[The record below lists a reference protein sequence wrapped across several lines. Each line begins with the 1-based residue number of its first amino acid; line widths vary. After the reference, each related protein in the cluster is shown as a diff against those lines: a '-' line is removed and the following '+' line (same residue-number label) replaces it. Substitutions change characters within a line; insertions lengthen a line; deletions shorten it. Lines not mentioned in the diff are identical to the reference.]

1 MKNKKHKQTK
11 NQAKN
16 QAKNKFNADSVK
28 KLAVILAASL
38 VLSLLISNFS
48 ALSLIFSGTKKQEL
62 DLNKYFGSDRVTITS
77 ESPAEFRDIDT
88 DLKSVSLT
96 FYKYS
101 VMYSEVRVSFTDDNF
116 RLDGGY
122 EYNTA
127 SKLMSIGTGI
137 ENYMELSSFGKA
149 RSIKI
154 SCDDDVTLTGVTLNA
169 PPKFSFSLIGWL
181 IIFLIMNCIA
191 FGTWKDILGESD
203 RRYILIT
210 GCVMCLMVIFV
221 TGVIHNTCDEDLMM
235 NIPDDVTEED
245 QYTQLFDAFH
255 KGQFNLDIDYDT
267 EKLDA
272 LENPYDR
279 SERNENDLHGVFWD
293 RVYYN
298 GNFYSYFG
306 TAPVF
311 TVYYP
316 VYILTGKIP
325 TPLFASMLLCVYC
338 VIFLTLL
345 YELFLR
351 RFCNDVPRELAI
363 LGLCALLFGSVIFA
377 VASEA
382 QFYFIAVLS
391 GIAWTAAFLYF
402 LLSAYFCEDFR
413 RRVILLVISGVSVA
427 LIAASRPTLLLYCF
441 TAIIPAWDIMK
452 NKKETTKNKFIY
464 AAAIGVPV
472 ILGAALIMSYNYS
485 RFGSVMEFGFNY
497 QLTVSRAQ
505 ANTIKLSMVA
515 PALYHFFFQ
524 QPKFNS
530 SFPYIELQSNALK
543 SYTRYNYAGITM
555 GVFSYPMTWG
565 MALLPFTLSRRNKT
579 KTLMISSLAV
589 CAFLMAFI
597 DMCKAGSHYRYT
609 TDIAFVVLL
618 VSVTAI
624 FNIGS
629 WLRER
634 SQKAYKIFFAMTA
647 AAMLA
652 TMIIGTLTMFANEGD
667 TMIHDYVQATEYL
680 RGLA

>member
-1 MKNKKHKQTK
+1 MKNKKQKK
-11 NQAKN
+11 S
-16 QAKNKFNADSVK
+16 KFNAASVK
-28 KLAVILAASL
+28 KLAVIFAVSM

-48 ALSLIFSGTKKQEL
+48 ALRLVFSGADKKEL
-62 DLNKYFGSDRVTITS
+62 DLQRYFGSERVTITGD
-77 ESPAEFRDIDT
+77 SPVEFRDIDT
-88 DLKSVSLT
+88 ELKSVVLT
-96 FYKYS
+96 FDKYS
-101 VMYSEVRVSFTDDNF
+101 VSYGEVSVSFTDDNF
-116 RLDGGY
+116 RLNGGY
-122 EYNTA
+122 DYNTA
-127 SKLMSIGTGI
+127 SELMSIGTGI

-154 SCDDDVTLTGVTLNA
+154 SCDSEVTLTGVTLNA
-169 PPKFSFSLIGWL
+169 PPPFSFSLIGWL

-191 FGTWKDILGESD
+191 FGTWREILGEND
-203 RRYILIT
+203 RRYIWIT
-210 GCVMCLMVIFV
+210 GCVVCLLVVFV
-221 TGVIHNTCDEDLMM
+221 TGVIHNTCNEDLLME
-235 NIPDDVTEED
+235 IPEDITEED

-255 KGQFNLDIDYDT
+255 KGQYNLDIDYET

-316 VYILTGKIP
+316 VFLLTGKIP

-402 LLSAYFCEDFR
+402 LLSAYFCENFR
-413 RRVILLVISGVSVA
+413 RRVILLVISGVSAA

-452 NKKETTKNKFIY
+452 NKKEATKNKLIY
-464 AAAIGVPV
+464 SAAVGVPV
-472 ILGAALIMSYNYS
+472 VIGAALIMSYNYS

-505 ANTIKLSMVA
+505 ANTIKLSMIV

-530 SFPYIELQSNALK
+530 SFPYIELQTNALR
-543 SYTRYNYAGITM
+543 SYTRYNYAGVTM

-565 MALLPFTLSRRNKT
+565 MALLPFMLNKKNKI

-589 CAFLMAFI
+589 CSFLMAFI

-609 TDIAFVVLL
+609 TDIAFIVLL

-634 SQKAYKIFFAMTA
+634 SEKAYKIYFAMTA

-652 TMIIGTLTMFANEGD
+652 TIILGTLVMFANEGG
-667 TMIHDYVQATEYL
+667 TMICDYAQATEYL
-680 RGLA
+680 RGFV